1 MQRSHRDPK
10 LVRFLGA
17 RSWAG
22 IGVIAAIA
30 IAAVQWEPLADFVCG
45 LIGESRLV
53 RDGEAI
59 LIATADDLPHSQA
72 IVGDTIRIDS
82 AISVDRSVY
91 VVANDL
97 KFGPSG
103 SIRASE
109 VTIFATSVTGGSL
122 DVSGADVTTLGGNGS
137 DGGTIFIASG
147 RVNGTRIDAVGGR
160 GGKGEDG
167 ASGVDGQDG
176 KCGASI
182 PLLNIDNWRGSKPGS
197 DGVDGGDGGAGGRG
211 GAVTILVS
219 ESGSFPEPNVPGGKG
234 GMGGHGGSG
243 GKGGAGCF
251 GEGGNQPRRSDGNDG
266 GAGDPGPDGAKGATV
281 IREID
286 FGMVGRVLEGAVL
299 TDPRVLAEAMQ
310 KLVEGPK

>member
-197 DGVDGGDGGAGGRG
+197 DGVDGGDGGGRRPWRCG
-211 GAVTILVS
+211 NDPCLGIRKFSRA
-219 ESGSFPEPNVPGGKG
+219 ERSGRQGRYGR
-234 GMGGHGGSG
+234 
-243 GKGGAGCF
+243 
-251 GEGGNQPRRSDGNDG
+251 PRRFGWQRRRWLLWGGWESAPPLGWERRGCRRSWTRRCEGSDGHS
-266 GAGDPGPDGAKGATV
+266 GD
-281 IREID
+281 
-286 FGMVGRVLEGAVL
+286 
-299 TDPRVLAEAMQ
+299 
-310 KLVEGPK
+310 